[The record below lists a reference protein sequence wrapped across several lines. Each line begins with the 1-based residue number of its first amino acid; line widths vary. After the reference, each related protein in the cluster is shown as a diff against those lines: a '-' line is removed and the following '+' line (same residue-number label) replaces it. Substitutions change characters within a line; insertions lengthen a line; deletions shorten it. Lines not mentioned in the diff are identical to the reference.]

1 MKHILKT
8 TALLAF
14 LSACALARD
23 DQAWLNAGVD
33 YTISGGLY
41 LHFDQEVEFDNSK
54 LMDEESVLLAGY
66 SFCPYFALALGHR
79 IVRERGG
86 DAGHL
91 LTEHRPTLEL
101 RLAAPEFWTLRF
113 DLRSRFEFRDK
124 KHTQPYIRYRERLR
138 LRTSWNITEFRFSPY
153 ASEEL
158 FFSDKAGTS
167 DSDLLDSTRS
177 QIGISFRPVPQNDS
191 LSCSLYFMV
200 LHEIDD
206 GASDW
211 APLNIFGFDVAY
223 SF

>member
-8 TALLAF
+8 TALLAL

-33 YTISGGLY
+33 YTICGGFY

-54 LMDEESVLLAGY
+54 LLDEESVLLAGY
-66 SFCPYFALALGHR
+66 RFCPYLALALGHR

-86 DAGHL
+86 DEGRL

-101 RLAAPEFWTLRF
+101 RLSAPEFWTLRL

-124 KHTQPYIRYRERLR
+124 KLSQPYMRYRERIR
-138 LRTSWNITEFRFSPY
+138 LRTSWNVTEFKFSPY
-153 ASEEL
+153 ASEEI
-158 FFSDKAGTS
+158 FFSDKAGAD
-167 DSDLLDSTRS
+167 DSDLLDATRS
-177 QIGISFRPVPQNDS
+177 QIGISFRPVPQNSS
-191 LSCSLYFMV
+191 LTCALYFMV
-200 LHEIDD
+200 LHDIDD
-206 GASDW
+206 GARDW